1 MVVVVT
7 VETVDVQRNTSTLGK
22 ALETMRDHLGAELAK
37 PLSLQT
43 EVNDTVGTVG
53 KIDDCARKGLVKGS
67 VGVAETGE
75 TSGSAESLSEGIT
88 KGDADIFCGVVV
100 IN

>member
-7 VETVDVQRNTSTLGK
+7 VKTVNMQRNTSTLGK
-22 ALETMRDHLGAELAK
+22 ALETMRYHLGAELAK

-43 EVNDTVGTVG
+43 EINNTVGTVG
-53 KIDDCARKGLVKGS
+53 KIDDRARQGLVKGS
-67 VGVAETGE
+67 IGVAETGE
-75 TSGSAESLSEGIT
+75 TSRSAESLSEGIT
-88 KGDADIFCGVVV
+88 KGDADIFGGVVV

>member
-7 VETVDVQRNTSTLGK
+7 VKTVNMQRNTSTLGK
-22 ALETMRDHLGAELAK
+22 ALETMRDHLGAKLAK

-43 EVNDTVGTVG
+43 EVDNTVGTVG
-53 KIDDCARKGLVKGS
+53 KIDDRAREGLIKRS

-75 TSGSAESLSEGIT
+75 TSGSAESLGESIT
-88 KGDADIFCGVVV
+88 KGEM
-100 IN
+100 

>member
-7 VETVDVQRNTSTLGK
+7 VKTVNMQRDTSTLGK

-43 EVNDTVGTVG
+43 EVNNTVGTVG
-53 KIDDCARKGLVKGS
+53 KIDDRAREGLVKGS
-67 VGVAETGE
+67 VGVAEPGE
-75 TSGSAESLSEGIT
+75 TSGSAESLGEGIT
-88 KGDADIFCGVVV
+88 KGDTDIFGGVVV